1 MESLVA
7 EACAVLSG
15 VLTKQLKRRLTEI
28 DKFKLKR
35 RRKRRWWVRQWIQRR
50 NNNGGSTFISR
61 ELRNENPEDF
71 KNILRLSD
79 THFDF
84 LLNKIQF
91 NIQKLNTTM
100 REAIPADTKLKITL
114 RYLAT
119 GDSFKSLEY
128 FFRVPKSTISKFL
141 PEVCTEI
148 YAALAEFIEVPST
161 RKLWDEIE
169 QNFQN
174 RWNFPR
180 CIGAMDGKHILI
192 KAPPKSGTEYYNYK
206 HQYSIILLALV
217 DHNYCFTY
225 IDVGAN
231 GKASDAGVFRESSLF
246 EALENN
252 TLNTPENAVIVADD
266 AFPLK
271 TYLLKPYSRRNLTR
285 EQAIFNY
292 RLSRARRISENA
304 FGILVSKFRIFEKQI
319 PLIADKVD
327 KIVLACC
334 AIHNWLRKTSQAY
347 LPPGLIDHE
356 DYNYEIINGTWRQN
370 QSCLTKLVPTNNRNA
385 CTDAK
390 KIRDDYCAYFNGE
403 GAVPWQWKL
412 IK

>member
-15 VLTKQLKRRLTEI
+15 VLAKQLKRRLTEI

-128 FFRVPKSTISKFL
+128 FFRVPKSTISKCL

-148 YAALAEFIEVPST
+148 YAALAEFIEVS
-161 RKLWDEIE
+161 
-169 QNFQN
+169 
-174 RWNFPR
+174 
-180 CIGAMDGKHILI
+180 
-192 KAPPKSGTEYYNYK
+192 
-206 HQYSIILLALV
+206 
-217 DHNYCFTY
+217 
-225 IDVGAN
+225 
-231 GKASDAGVFRESSLF
+231 
-246 EALENN
+246 
-252 TLNTPENAVIVADD
+252 
-266 AFPLK
+266 
-271 TYLLKPYSRRNLTR
+271 
-285 EQAIFNY
+285 
-292 RLSRARRISENA
+292 
-304 FGILVSKFRIFEKQI
+304 
-319 PLIADKVD
+319 
-327 KIVLACC
+327 
-334 AIHNWLRKTSQAY
+334 
-347 LPPGLIDHE
+347 
-356 DYNYEIINGTWRQN
+356 
-370 QSCLTKLVPTNNRNA
+370 
-385 CTDAK
+385 
-390 KIRDDYCAYFNGE
+390 
-403 GAVPWQWKL
+403 
-412 IK
+412 